1 MQPVAVNK
9 EQVTSNLLAGGR
21 AVSPGG
27 CAGPHDLWHGCRGG
41 TDRWEG
47 CRVHPSRLQATWSLP
62 GSHSP
67 VPPGPPLGRE
77 EGVCVE
83 STEGGGGGGVERIR
97 TPFSVG
103 PRVPG
108 GAVPSCHSPPQGG
121 LCPGSLGA
129 ALEGPWP
136 RCSPRGEEGWSGVV
150 RTCAPLRVGAPPLTA
165 PPHWSG
171 HGRLRGASGDQGT
184 ASWAASPT
192 PCGRLSPC
200 PPWQWGGGHEAQRPP
215 ASLGEGPRGCS
226 DHGEGQ
232 VRLWERMASRCRVLM
247 GTAGVR
253 LHHGGVGAGT
263 RSSGWLPYSSKKV
276 DTQENLL

>member
-1 MQPVAVNK
+1 MRTQPVAVNK
-9 EQVTSNLLAGGR
+9 EQVTQAICWLVVVLSP
-21 AVSPGG
+21 PGG

-41 TDRWEG
+41 HDGWAG
-47 CRVHPSRLQATWSLP
+47 GRVHPGRLQETRSLP

-108 GAVPSCHSPPQGG
+108 GAVPSCRSPPLGG

-150 RTCAPLRVGAPPLTA
+150 RTCAPLRVGAPPSL
-165 PPHWSG
+165 SLLIG
-171 HGRLRGASGDQGT
+171 VGT
-184 ASWAASPT
+184 GT
-192 PCGRLSPC
+192 LGELLVTR
-200 PPWQWGGGHEAQRPP
+200 AQRPGQPPPPRVDGRLP
-215 ASLGEGPRGCS
+215 ARPGS
-226 DHGEGQ
+226 
-232 VRLWERMASRCRVLM
+232 
-247 GTAGVR
+247 
-253 LHHGGVGAGT
+253 GGVGTRPRGPQPPRGRGPEAAVTAG
-263 RSSGWLPYSSKKV
+263 RVRCHSGSGRRAGAVS
-276 DTQENLL
+276 